1 MFSAAYTNANGIAV
15 QDVDMGVEYSKGGKT
30 VSIIGEQDSGEI
42 HLNSVFVGYYEQDE
56 DGNVTV
62 TDAKGTVIAVLDYSE
77 EAFEEFAATL
87 LA

>member
-1 MFSAAYTNANGIAV
+1 
-15 QDVDMGVEYSKGGKT
+15 
-30 VSIIGEQDSGEI
+30 
-42 HLNSVFVGYYEQDE
+42 VFVGYYEQDE